1 MPCYRRTVDSPQPL
15 VSVLITAWNAQQYIA
30 AAIDSVLQQTYT
42 NFEVIVVDDGSTDK
56 TSQIVS
62 QFDSDKITLISLAG
76 NRGIPAALN
85 EGLRR
90 CEGKYIARLDAD
102 DLCLPNR
109 LAHQVAIL
117 EGAPEIGVLGGSALA
132 ITGDEKVLP
141 SIQVR
146 TDFNL
151 GCRLLFGNQL
161 KSSTVIIRHS
171 VLRDNFILYN
181 EVFPNAQ
188 DYELWC
194 RLSQITR
201 IANDATPVGVYRYH
215 RSQQTS
221 QNFERQLSLALRVQA
236 NALAHARQT
245 RSCSRRTI
253 AQAHL
258 AYLKYRLLLSRVR
271 LSRAP
276 VPFVKRLAWS
286 NMGDR

>member
-42 NFEVIVVDDGSTDK
+42 HFEVIVVDDGSTDN
-56 TSQIVS
+56 TSQIVN
-62 QFDSDKITLISLAG
+62 QFNSDKITLISLAG

-109 LAHQVAIL
+109 LAHQVNIL
-117 EGAPEIGVLGGSALA
+117 EGTPEIGVLGGSALA

-161 KSSTVIIRHS
+161 KSSTVMLRHS
-171 VLRDNFILYN
+171 VLRDNVIFYN
-181 EVFPNAQ
+181 ENFPNAQ

-194 RLSQITR
+194 RLSQTTR
-201 IANDATPVGVYRYH
+201 IANDATPVAVYRYH

-236 NALAHARQT
+236 NALDYANDS
-245 RSCSRRTI
+245 RSCSRWTI
-253 AQAHL
+253 AQARV
-258 AYLKYRLLLSRVR
+258 AYLKYRLLLTRVR
-271 LSRAP
+271 LSRTP

-286 NMGDR
+286 NMDDR